1 MIEQLYKCFQHWS
14 EKGTVWVYSD
24 PHFND
29 EEAADY
35 GRISDEEQVKLINS
49 KVGKKDTFICLGDVG
64 DTSFIHHIKGY
75 KILIRGNH
83 DLGASNYQR
92 EIKYFKFDIEK
103 SSRDS
108 VIAWAKETYPDAAI
122 EVEEKYNLAC
132 SPFHF
137 WSVKVDNK
145 LFDEVY
151 TGPLFIGEK
160 LLLSH
165 EPIDFPFALNLHGHC
180 HNGQQNTNH
189 INCCSNVI
197 NYTPVSLNQICKSGV
212 LKKVETLHRTTIDAA
227 TERKNK
233 KQRKKNKT

>member
-29 EEAADY
+29 EEAAGY
-35 GRISDEEQVKLINS
+35 GRISDEEQLKLINS
-49 KVGKKDTFICLGDVG
+49 KVGKNDTIIILGDIG
-64 DTSFIHHIKGY
+64 DLSYARRIKGR
-75 KILIRGNH
+75 KILICGNH

-92 EIKYFKFDIEK
+92 EIKHFNFDIQK
-103 SSRDS
+103 SSKDS
-108 VIAWAKETYPDAAI
+108 VIAWAKETYPECAI
-122 EVEEKYNLAC
+122 EVEEGYDLTH

-151 TGPLFIGEK
+151 TGPLFVGEK

-165 EPIDFPFALNLHGHC
+165 EPINFPFALNLHGHC
-180 HNGQQNTNH
+180 HNGQQNSNH

-197 NYTPVSLNQICKSGV
+197 NYTPVSLNQICKSGA
-212 LKKVETLHRTTIDAA
+212 LKKVESLHRATIDTA
-227 TERKNK
+227 TERKIKREKRNI
-233 KQRKKNKT
+233 KN

>member
-14 EKGTVWVYSD
+14 EEGTVWIYSD

-29 EEAADY
+29 EEAAGY
-35 GRISDEEQVKLINS
+35 GRISDEEQIKLINS
-49 KVGKKDTFICLGDVG
+49 KVGKKDTIICLGDVG
-64 DTSFIHHIKGY
+64 DTSFIHRIKGY
-75 KILIRGNH
+75 KVLICGNH

-92 EIKYFKFDIEK
+92 QITHIKFDFNKYSKEEAIKLVKEK
-103 SSRDS
+103 
-108 VIAWAKETYPDAAI
+108 YPNAAI
-122 EVEEKYNLAC
+122 EVEERHNLAC

-137 WSVKVDNK
+137 WSIKIDNK

-151 TGPLFIGEK
+151 TGPLFIGER

-180 HNGQQNTNH
+180 HNGQTTPHH

-197 NYTPVSLNQICKSGV
+197 NYTPINLNQLLKTGV
-212 LKKVETLHRTTIDAA
+212 LSKIESIHRSTIDDAIK
-227 TERKNK
+227 RKKKRNK
-233 KQRKKNKT
+233 KK

>member
-29 EEAADY
+29 NEAAGY
-35 GRISDEEQVKLINS
+35 GRISDEEQLKLINS
-49 KVGKKDTFICLGDVG
+49 KVGKNDTIIFLGDIG
-64 DTSFIHHIKGY
+64 DMDFIRKIKGY
-75 KILIRGNH
+75 KVLICGNH
-83 DLGASNYQR
+83 DLGVSKYQKQRAYLKYAFDEYSKEEIIKILNNCYPNY
-92 EIKYFKFDIEK
+92 
-103 SSRDS
+103 S
-108 VIAWAKETYPDAAI
+108 VTID
-122 EVEEKYNLAC
+122 EEHNISV
-132 SPFHF
+132 SPFHY
-137 WSVKVDNK
+137 WSIILDNK

-151 TGPLFIGEK
+151 AGPLFIGEK

-197 NYTPVSLNQICKSGV
+197 NYTPISLNQICKSGV
-212 LKKVETLHRTTIDAA
+212 LKRIETLHRTTIDTA
-227 TERKNK
+227 TERKK
-233 KQRKKNKT
+233 KREKKKNKS